1 MKKNSVKFKDKIA
14 VKFGLVMCV
23 VVIALCTIMIF
34 TVTGNV
40 RKQVTKTSYEMAEN
54 IVKGRADEI
63 TNWAEIYET
72 DLKVYSGADINKT
85 GDDDQ
90 VISWLHTRADLR
102 NPGYD
107 YMFYCNREGTS
118 YRDTGLVGGKGA
130 LQERDYYKAFMLQ
143 KKDLFI
149 GEMVLSKTSN
159 QYVVPF
165 GRAAKDANGKTFGFY
180 IGMVGFKTISDKIT
194 NFKIGEN
201 GYFFLIDKNA
211 RIISHPDNS
220 RFLEQL
226 EKDTEIYKA
235 VTTRT
240 EISFNSLN
248 KNELYHYTLVPVKN
262 TDWFLCMAISDNE
275 VQTAAIQS
283 GKTIISYS
291 ILMMTLIILVLFIC
305 LRGLMKQLNGVNK
318 IIDDLSEGDADLTK
332 QLTVKN
338 RDEIGLLVKSVNK
351 FLDKF
356 HSIMITIKNSE
367 SNLEEAG
374 GVLTREITNTTTTI
388 DQMSNNIRLVNGQV
402 QEQAVTVDNSA
413 SALEEITKNIES
425 LDKMIQSQASSV
437 TQASAA
443 VEQMIGNIGA
453 VDKSVM
459 KMAEEFESLESDTKN
474 GIEKNDSVNSLIQKI
489 AEQSTSM
496 ADANTIIQNIAE
508 QTNLLAM
515 NAAIE
520 AAHAGEAGKGFSV
533 VADEIRKLAETSSE
547 QSTKIGNELTNIQ
560 DGISQAVS
568 ASAESEKSFHSVSG
582 RIVSTGELIAQIR
595 AAMEEQQ
602 AGSQQI
608 MEALQAMNNSTSEVR
623 GAGNEMNK
631 GGQLIMADVQKLQV
645 SMNNIQTAVGEITN
659 GTDYVNDT
667 TNKLKTISDALQK
680 SINDIGNDV
689 NRFKV

>member
-1 MKKNSVKFKDKIA
+1 MKENSVKFKDKIA

-40 RKQVTKTSYEMAEN
+40 RKQVTKTSYEMAQN

-72 DLKVYSGADINKT
+72 DLKVYSGADVNKT
-85 GDDDQ
+85 GDDAQ
-90 VISWLHTRADLR
+90 VISWLQSRTDLR

-107 YMFYCNREGTS
+107 YMFYCNSEGTS

-130 LQERDYYKAFMLQ
+130 LQERDYYKAIMLQ

-149 GEMVLSKTSN
+149 GEMVLSKTSG

-180 IGMVGFKTISDKIT
+180 IGMVGFQTLSDKIAS
-194 NFKIGEN
+194 FKIGET
-201 GYFFLIDKNA
+201 GYFFLIDKNGK
-211 RIISHPDNS
+211 IISHPDNS
-220 RFLEQL
+220 HFLEQL
-226 EKDTEIYKA
+226 EKNTEIYKA

-240 EISFNSLN
+240 ETNFNNLN
-248 KNELYHYTLVPVKN
+248 KNELYHYTVVPVQN
-262 TDWFLCMAISDNE
+262 TDWVLCMAISNNE
-275 VQTAAIQS
+275 IQTAALQS
-283 GKTIISYS
+283 RKTIIIYS
-291 ILMMTLIILVLFIC
+291 VAMMILIILVLFVC

-318 IIDDLSEGDADLTK
+318 IIDDLSEGEADLTK

-356 HSIMITIKNSE
+356 HSIMVTIKNSE
-367 SNLEEAG
+367 NNLEEAG
-374 GVLTREITNTTTTI
+374 GVLTREITNTTATI

-459 KMAEEFESLESDTKN
+459 KMSEEFESLEGDTKN

-568 ASAESEKSFHSVSG
+568 ASAESEKSFHSVSV
-582 RIVSTGELIAQIR
+582 RIASTGELIAQIR

-631 GGQLIMADVQKLQV
+631 GGQLIMADVQKLQE

-659 GTDYVNDT
+659 GTDYVNET

-680 SINDIGNDV
+680 SIDDIGNDV